1 MSDLTIIDNSL
12 NKLLL
17 EIQKENQYEI
27 IQKALGNLIYE
38 AIVSNNIFLLSIQQ
52 EKLFYIKN
60 KNNVEQSALEVIDNM
75 LNNKIN
81 KNSILDSLEKIKND
95 FKKTANTDMSYLR
108 DIYYKTISDIRKFV
122 LNFLVDKKI
131 SLEDLTEI
139 NEKINSFYSE
149 CVINNK

>member
-95 FKKTANTDMSYLR
+95 FKKQANTDMSYLR

>member
-1 MSDLTIIDNSL
+1 
-12 NKLLL
+12 
-17 EIQKENQYEI
+17 
-27 IQKALGNLIYE
+27 
-38 AIVSNNIFLLSIQQ
+38 
-52 EKLFYIKN
+52 
-60 KNNVEQSALEVIDNM
+60 
-75 LNNKIN
+75 
-81 KNSILDSLEKIKND
+81 
-95 FKKTANTDMSYLR
+95 MSYLR